1 MAIVPKNWKV
11 ISNKKNDEWDEQF
24 SRNETSL
31 VNSPTCKRA
40 QKYRT
45 ITRIGKNLV
54 QKFHLAMFSIELCCL
69 ENILFCAYVLSALT
83 WGPFHLTNLLMK
95 WWSARILFH
104 FTREK
109 IHLPRQ
115 NLSEFSLFL
124 TIQNTERPKPGQ
136 ICSYYEPFWTTN
148 KSTRS
153 GAIPS
158 ISKTVVVVVF
168 VVAMVVLLL
177 YLYKRRIL
185 II

>member
-1 MAIVPKNWKV
+1 MRV
-11 ISNKKNDEWDEQF
+11 
-24 SRNETSL
+24 
-31 VNSPTCKRA
+31 
-40 QKYRT
+40 QKDRT
-45 ITRIGKNLV
+45 IARIGKDLV
-54 QKFHLAMFSIELCCL
+54 QKFCLAMFSIVLCCF
-69 ENILFCAYVLSALT
+69 ENISFCAYPVC
-83 WGPFHLTNLLMK
+83 TNLGSFSLATVSDF
-95 WWSARILFH
+95 WQLCSWNNEARAFYFH

-124 TIQNTERPKPGQ
+124 TTQNAERSKPSQ

-177 YLYKRRIL
+177 YSYKRRIL

>member
-1 MAIVPKNWKV
+1 MRV
-11 ISNKKNDEWDEQF
+11 
-24 SRNETSL
+24 
-31 VNSPTCKRA
+31 

-45 ITRIGKNLV
+45 IARIGKNLV
-54 QKFHLAMFSIELCCL
+54 QKIRLAMFSIVLCCF
-69 ENILFCAYVLSALT
+69 ENISFCAYPLSALT
-83 WGPFHLTNLLMK
+83 WGFFSLATVSDFWQLCSLNNE
-95 WWSARILFH
+95 ARAFYFH

-124 TIQNTERPKPGQ
+124 TTQNAERSKSSQ

-153 GAIPS
+153 GATPS

-177 YLYKRRIL
+177 YSYKRRIL

>member
-1 MAIVPKNWKV
+1 MGKKPSCSEIPSCNVFHSTMLSWKCFILCLSPV
-11 ISNKKNDEWDEQF
+11 CTYLGSFPLATVSDFWQLCSWNDEA
-24 SRNETSL
+24 
-31 VNSPTCKRA
+31 RA
-40 QKYRT
+40 FY
-45 ITRIGKNLV
+45 
-54 QKFHLAMFSIELCCL
+54 
-69 ENILFCAYVLSALT
+69 
-83 WGPFHLTNLLMK
+83 
-95 WWSARILFH
+95 FH

-124 TIQNTERPKPGQ
+124 TTQNAERSKPSQ

-158 ISKTVVVVVF
+158 ISKTVVVVVVF

-177 YLYKRRIL
+177 YSYKRRIL

>member
-1 MAIVPKNWKV
+1 M
-11 ISNKKNDEWDEQF
+11 S
-24 SRNETSL
+24 
-31 VNSPTCKRA
+31 A

-45 ITRIGKNLV
+45 ITRIGKNLF
-54 QKFHLAMFSIELCCL
+54 QKFHHAMFFVLC
-69 ENILFCAYVLSALT
+69 LSLVCTYLISFPLSTVRFLT
-83 WGPFHLTNLLMK
+83 TLLMNE
-95 WWSARILFH
+95 ARAFYSH

-115 NLSEFSLFL
+115 NLSEFSLFF
-124 TIQNTERPKPGQ
+124 TTQNAERSKPSQ
-136 ICSYYEPFWTTN
+136 ICSYRAPFWTTD

-158 ISKTVVVVVF
+158 ISRTIVVVAVV

-177 YLYKRRIL
+177 YSYKRRIL